1 MDILQTVLG
10 CVFGGG
16 LIGLVEFL
24 IRRHDE
30 KSDKNSEVLKAIDAV
45 EKKVD
50 AIDKKVEDIEYKVD
64 RNEAVTCRARIL
76 RFNKELIRKEKH
88 THEEFGQCLE
98 DCDKYER
105 FCSENPDFK
114 NNKAILSIENIK
126 RCYAK
131 CEEDG
136 DFL

>member
-1 MDILQTVLG
+1 MDSLQTIIVALI
-10 CVFGGG
+10 GGG
-16 LIGLVEFL
+16 FVGFIEFL
-24 IRRHDE
+24 IRRHDA
-30 KSDKNSEVLKAIDAV
+30 KRDKNSEVLKAIKEVDEKV
-45 EKKVD
+45 TSLEKK
-50 AIDKKVEDIEYKVD
+50 IEDIDYKVD
-64 RNEAVTCRARIL
+64 RSEAVMCRARIL

-98 DCDKYER
+98 DCDKYEK

-114 NNKAILSIENIK
+114 NNKAVLSIENIK
-126 RCYAK
+126 RCYSR